1 MKQTNN
7 QAANVPAT
15 IKTSQAISLYTD
27 KNGKPLTAKQT
38 KRKIAS
44 LNRKATNE
52 AGKNLVTVIKEE
64 LSSLDIIRKI
74 FASQEFIKDIDGKV
88 IAAGVSTLFCEALSK
103 ETGKALSVTDVLK
116 LPIREYMDFVKEIEA
131 SRQLVRGITPKEFK
145 DIITRYY
152 RGEKARYNFLN
163 KEAKEEVMRRITLN
177 TNI

>member
-1 MKQTNN
+1 MSTQTNT
-7 QAANVPAT
+7 AATVPAT
-15 IKTSQAISLYTD
+15 IKTTEAVNLFTD
-27 KNGKPLTAKQT
+27 KNGKALTAKQT

-52 AGKNLVTVIKEE
+52 AGKNLVSVIKEE

-74 FASQEFIKDIDGKV
+74 FASQEFIRDIDGKV
-88 IAAGVSTLFCEALSK
+88 ISAGVSTLFCEALSK
-103 ETGKALSVTDVLK
+103 ETGKALSVADILK
-116 LPIREYMDFVKEIEA
+116 LPIREYMDFVKEVEA

-152 RGEKARYNFLN
+152 RGEKARYNFL
-163 KEAKEEVMRRITLN
+163 KADTKEEIMRRITLN